1 MESQLLQLV
10 DLVKSLHTKVDE
22 QNKELQ
28 EIRQENKE
36 LYVKIDAL
44 TVIPVR
50 EPTIRK
56 KPRAEREQCCAST
69 AKGTQCKNKAVDDGK
84 CKMHINQGE
93 RTIEPKVKKQKKT
106 KPKPPTHNHL
116 PGLRTAYCQLC
127 ETHGDIMDPELPNRE
142 FEIVA
147 TGRTTMDTIRE
158 EPETAPEPVSQPVE
172 EPVPQPVEEQ
182 QLEIEDD
189 FDEDESNIMQELQKL
204 SASHNISNWAD
215 VDDDD
220 DFFEN

>member
-28 EIRQENKE
+28 EFRKENKE
-36 LYVKIDAL
+36 LHDKIGAL
-44 TVIPVR
+44 TAIPVC

-56 KPRAEREQCCAST
+56 KPRAEREQCCALT

-93 RTIEPKVKKQKKT
+93 RTIEPKIKKQKKI

-142 FEIVA
+142 FEIIA

-158 EPETAPEPVSQPVE
+158 EPETAPEPVL
-172 EPVPQPVEEQ
+172 QPVEEQ

-189 FDEDESNIMQELQKL
+189 FDEDESNIMQELQRL

-215 VDDDD
+215 VEDDD

>member
-28 EIRQENKE
+28 EIRKENKE
-36 LYVKIDAL
+36 LHDAF
-44 TVIPVR
+44 TIR
-50 EPTIRK
+50 EPIIRK
-56 KPRAEREQCCAST
+56 KPRAEREQCCALT
-69 AKGTQCKNKAVDDGK
+69 AKGTQCKNRVINDGK

-93 RTIEPKVKKQKKT
+93 KTIEPKVKKQKKT

-158 EPETAPEPVSQPVE
+158 EPET
-172 EPVPQPVEEQ
+172 VPQPVEEQ
-182 QLEIEDD
+182 QLEIEED
-189 FDEDESNIMQELQKL
+189 FDEDESNIMQELQRL
-204 SASHNISNWAD
+204 SASHNISKWAD
-215 VDDDD
+215 VEDDD

>member
-1 MESQLLQLV
+1 MESQLLQVV

-28 EIRQENKE
+28 EIRKENKE
-36 LYVKIDAL
+36 LRDKINAL
-44 TVIPVR
+44 TAIPVR

-56 KPRAEREQCCAST
+56 KPRAEREQCCALT

-93 RTIEPKVKKQKKT
+93 KTIEPKVKKQKKT
-106 KPKPPTHNHL
+106 KPKPPTHNHP

-158 EPETAPEPVSQPVE
+158 EPETAPEPV
-172 EPVPQPVEEQ
+172 PQPVEEQ

-189 FDEDESNIMQELQKL
+189 FDEDESNIMHELQRL

-215 VDDDD
+215 VEDDD

>member
-28 EIRQENKE
+28 EIRKENKE
-36 LYVKIDAL
+36 LHDKIGAL
-44 TVIPVR
+44 TAIPVCG
-50 EPTIRK
+50 PTIRK
-56 KPRAEREQCCAST
+56 KPRAEREQCCALT

-93 RTIEPKVKKQKKT
+93 KTIEPKIKKQKKI

-142 FEIVA
+142 FEIIA
-147 TGRTTMDTIRE
+147 TGRTTIDTIRE
-158 EPETAPEPVSQPVE
+158 EPETAPEPVL
-172 EPVPQPVEEQ
+172 QPVEEQ

-189 FDEDESNIMQELQKL
+189 FDEDESNIMQELQRL

-215 VDDDD
+215 VEDDD

>member
-28 EIRQENKE
+28 EIRKENKE
-36 LYVKIDAL
+36 LHDEIGAL
-44 TVIPVR
+44 TAIPVCG
-50 EPTIRK
+50 PTIRK
-56 KPRAEREQCCAST
+56 KPRAEREQCCALT

-93 RTIEPKVKKQKKT
+93 KTIEPKIKKQKKI

-142 FEIVA
+142 FEIIA
-147 TGRTTMDTIRE
+147 TGRTTIDTIRE
-158 EPETAPEPVSQPVE
+158 EPETAPEPVL
-172 EPVPQPVEEQ
+172 QPVEEQ

-189 FDEDESNIMQELQKL
+189 FDEDESNIMQELQRL

-215 VDDDD
+215 VEDDD

>member
-28 EIRQENKE
+28 EIRKENKE
-36 LYVKIDAL
+36 LRDKIDAA
-44 TVIPVR
+44 TIR

-56 KPRAEREQCCAST
+56 KPRAEREQCCALT
-69 AKGTQCKNKAVDDGK
+69 AKGTQCKNKAIDDGK

-142 FEIVA
+142 FEIIA

-158 EPETAPEPVSQPVE
+158 EPET
-172 EPVPQPVEEQ
+172 VPQPVEEQ
-182 QLEIEDD
+182 QLEIEED
-189 FDEDESNIMQELQKL
+189 FGEDESNIMQELQRL

-215 VDDDD
+215 IEDDD